1 MQNEN
6 MLIPYQS
13 QILDRKTPQTNR
25 QFNPKDAHISVPCR
39 HDRKEPRR
47 RSSTFCW
54 PRGQRALIGFTV
66 KALKFVWLLAA
77 IGSLTLASRAAETR
91 DEKVLKDKNN
101 VESGGNWIYNDFDR
115 ALAEARQTNKPLLIT
130 LRCIP

>member
-1 MQNEN
+1 M
-6 MLIPYQS
+6 
-13 QILDRKTPQTNR
+13 
-25 QFNPKDAHISVPCR
+25 
-39 HDRKEPRR
+39 EPLWQ
-47 RSSTFCW
+47 SSTFCW
-54 PRGQRALIGFTV
+54 SIGQRGRIAFTV

-77 IGSLTLASRAAETR
+77 IGSLTLASWAEETR
-91 DEKVLKDKNN
+91 DEKVLKDKNH